1 VLTVCQVVVKR
12 ARGGAGSC
20 RTADQFQ
27 VLQNAGAL
35 GMVVVDD
42 VQERLSFRW
51 SVLQDPSSVTAP
63 LLLTICAGTKALQVE
78 AFARGLP
85 AP

>member
-1 VLTVCQVVVKR
+1 MLTVCQVVVKR

-27 VLQNAGAL
+27 TLQNAGAL

-51 SVLQDPSSVTAP
+51 FVFPDPSSVVAP
-63 LLLTICAGTKALQVE
+63 LLLTICAGPKAPQVE
-78 AFARGLP
+78 TFARGPP